1 VLLGGDPGSD
11 NFIKYDGVVM
21 LEVALLE
28 AWAQD
33 PYYVE
38 VIVPDEQKFF
48 QGKKIVMGLGELF
61 GWVEGGKAVV

>member
-1 VLLGGDPGSD
+1 
-11 NFIKYDGVVM
+11 VV
-21 LEVALLE
+21 LEVASLE
-28 AWAQD
+28 AWAQAVQD

-61 GWVEGGKAVV
+61 RWVEGGKEVV

>member
-1 VLLGGDPGSD
+1 
-11 NFIKYDGVVM
+11 M
-21 LEVALLE
+21 LEVAPLE
-28 AWAQD
+28 AWAQAVQD

-48 QGKKIVMGLGELF
+48 QSKKIVMGLDELS

>member
-1 VLLGGDPGSD
+1 MLLGGDPGSD
-11 NFIKYDGVVM
+11 NFIKYDGVM

-38 VIVPDEQKFF
+38 VIVLDEQKFF
-48 QGKKIVMGLGELF
+48 QVKKIVMGLGELF
-61 GWVEGGKAVV
+61 VCWGGGRLCDR

>member
-1 VLLGGDPGSD
+1 
-11 NFIKYDGVVM
+11 M

-28 AWAQD
+28 AWTQD

-61 GWVEGGKAVV
+61 GWVEGG